1 MIRSRTVSSVS
12 SAGYSSPDVSPSSAV
27 PSSFLQ
33 SGLDLKS
40 EENEALEAKDRDVV
54 DEDDKYEVVVGRS
67 VVLEEDSSRYVNEPT
82 TVDLENENA
91 PSGRLV
97 EHEFIDLVLTY
108 LERDTDDIN
117 DNLSDNNSKIPWSE
131 HVANP
136 DNFKVDSRKD
146 DSKAAEDTNKYD
158 K

>member
-54 DEDDKYEVVVGRS
+54 EVVGRS

-82 TVDLENENA
+82 TVDLNENA

-136 DNFKVDSRKD
+136 DNFNVDSRND
-146 DSKAAEDTNKYD
+146 DSKAAEGTNK
-158 K
+158 

>member
-1 MIRSRTVSSVS
+1 M
-12 SAGYSSPDVSPSSAV
+12 G
-27 PSSFLQ
+27 
-33 SGLDLKS
+33 SGLVLKS
-40 EENEALEAKDRDVV
+40 EENEALEAKDRDV
-54 DEDDKYEVVVGRS
+54 DNEDEVVERS

-108 LERDTDDIN
+108 LEKDTNDIHN
-117 DNLSDNNSKIPWSE
+117 NLSDNDVKIPWSE

-136 DNFKVDSRKD
+136 DNFNVDSRND
-146 DSKAAEDTNKYD
+146 DSKAAEGTNKYD
-158 K
+158 KETIVGNVAPGDGL

>member
-54 DEDDKYEVVVGRS
+54 EVVGRS

-82 TVDLENENA
+82 TV
-91 PSGRLV
+91 
-97 EHEFIDLVLTY
+97 
-108 LERDTDDIN
+108 
-117 DNLSDNNSKIPWSE
+117 
-131 HVANP
+131 
-136 DNFKVDSRKD
+136 
-146 DSKAAEDTNKYD
+146 
-158 K
+158 